1 MGNKQSVSKKE
12 LNEDLTLKNKKFK
25 LPNTLHYI
33 AAKYIT
39 QLNFKDMENLHKPEY
54 CDKMIILTSKVL
66 QRHLNMMEINYLD
79 LSIRGSNP
87 NEFAEHMKNDNI
99 AYLAK
104 DNMNSIDVSS
114 KRRKQRIC
122 NGIAKYYIK
131 IAHVYSAINK
141 ACNPHLEY
149 IDYAGNKQSI
159 PVMKKHTIPKGV
171 KSTLTKLNFCT
182 KRINALKPVQN
193 TENRIVVKG
202 KNCNMNKKMVPIVGG
217 ANELPPMSYEQ
228 NRDPR
233 NDPQDPIGQEPTG
246 WSVPDTTTI
255 ETPVEVSQE
264 FEDTMNLSD
273 EIGIPEL
280 EKLYYD
286 VFDFK
291 TGEFYEMSKK
301 SKQQYLKDLSTFYN
315 TLNQT
320 KKMPENIK
328 RFSQIKLKDFHNQ
341 DLCKDPNSP
350 WVKSQTAKASNKLF
364 QSYAKHVSDMIK
376 KNEENEKHLLNII
389 EQIFS
394 FWVDPKTREKKITL
408 NPKLNIHSLDKLIQ
422 PTREKIIKLYIDC
435 EKDFQKG
442 LNILEAIVKDRLI
455 KAAKLKI
462 ENFENK
468 AEELTDTP
476 SDNQS

>member
-1 MGNKQSVSKKE
+1 MGNKHSMTKKE
-12 LNEDLTLKNKKFK
+12 LNEDLSLKNKKFK

-39 QLNFKDMENLHKPEY
+39 KLNFKDMENLHKPDY
-54 CDKMIILTSKVL
+54 CNKMVLLTSKIL
-66 QRHLNMMEINYLD
+66 QKNLTMMEVEYLD
-79 LSIRGSNP
+79 LSVRGSNP
-87 NEFAEHMKNDNI
+87 HEFTERKKKDI
-99 AYLAK
+99 VAYLEK
-104 DNMNSIDVSS
+104 ENIDKMDVSS

-122 NGIAKYYIK
+122 NGIAKFYIK
-131 IAHVYSAINK
+131 VAHVFAAINK

-159 PVMKKHTIPKGV
+159 PIMKKHTIPKGV
-171 KSTLTKLNFCT
+171 KSTLTKMNFCT

-217 ANELPPMSYEQ
+217 ANEPMSYEQ

-233 NDPQDPIGQEPTG
+233 NDPPSPIGQEPTG
-246 WSVPDTTTI
+246 WSVPDRTTI
-255 ETPVEVSQE
+255 ETPVEVSEE
-264 FEDTMNLSD
+264 FEDTMSLSD

-301 SKQQYLKDLSTFYN
+301 SKIQYNKDLTTFYN
-315 TLNQT
+315 TLNRT
-320 KKMPENIK
+320 KKLPANIK
-328 RFSQIKLKDFHNQ
+328 KFSQVKLKDFHNQ
-341 DLCKDPNSP
+341 GLCKIENSP
-350 WVKSQTAKASNKLF
+350 WTKSYTAKASNKLF

-389 EQIFS
+389 EQLFS
-394 FWVDPKTREKKITL
+394 FWIDPKTREKKITL
-408 NPKLNIHSLDKLIQ
+408 NPKLNYKRLDKLIT
-422 PTREKIIKLYIDC
+422 PTREKLITLYLDC

-455 KAAKLKI
+455 KSARLKI
-462 ENFENK
+462 ENFEK
-468 AEELTDTP
+468 KVDTLTD
-476 SDNQS
+476 SIKS

>member
-1 MGNKQSVSKKE
+1 MGNKQSTSKKE
-12 LNEDLTLKNKKFK
+12 LDEDLTLKNKKLK

-39 QLNFKDMENLHKPEY
+39 QINFKDMENLHKPDY
-54 CDKMIILTSKVL
+54 CNKMVMLTSKIL
-66 QRHLNMMEINYLD
+66 QKHLTMMEVDYLD
-79 LSIRGSNP
+79 LSVRSNDP
-87 NEFAEHMKNDNI
+87 NAYTENMNKDVV

-104 DNMNSIDVSS
+104 DNINSIDVPS

-122 NGIAKYYIK
+122 NGIAKFYIK
-131 IAHVYSAINK
+131 IAHVYAAINR

-149 IDYAGNKQSI
+149 IDYAGNKQSVPI
-159 PVMKKHTIPKGV
+159 MKKHTIPKGV

-182 KRINALKPVQN
+182 KRINALKPIQN
-193 TENRIVVKG
+193 TDNRIVVKG

-217 ANELPPMSYEQ
+217 ANEPVQMSYEQ

-233 NDPQDPIGQEPTG
+233 NFPQGPIGQEPTG
-246 WSVPDTTTI
+246 WSLPDRTTI
-255 ETPVEVSQE
+255 ETPVEVSEE

-286 VFDFK
+286 IFDFK

-301 SKQQYLKDLSTFYN
+301 SKQQYIKDLSLFYN

-320 KKMPENIK
+320 KKMPASIK
-328 RFSQIKLKDFHNQ
+328 KFSQIKLKDFHNQ
-341 DLCKDPNSP
+341 QLCKDSNSP
-350 WVKSQTAKASNKLF
+350 WLKSYTGKPSNKLF
-364 QSYAKHVSDMIK
+364 KDYAIHVSNMIK
-376 KNEENEKHLLNII
+376 KNEDNEKHLLNII
-389 EQIFS
+389 EQLFS
-394 FWVDPKTREKKITL
+394 FWIDPKTREKKITI
-408 NPKLNIHSLDKLIQ
+408 NPKLNIKSLDKLIQ

-455 KAAKLKI
+455 KVAQLKI

>member
-87 NEFAEHMKNDNI
+87 NEFSEHMKNDNV

-122 NGIAKYYIK
+122 NGIAKFYIK
-131 IAHVYSAINK
+131 IAHVYAAINK

-193 TENRIVVKG
+193 TQNRIVIKG

-217 ANELPPMSYEQ
+217 ANEP
-228 NRDPR
+228 
-233 NDPQDPIGQEPTG
+233 GQMA
-246 WSVPDTTTI
+246 DR
-255 ETPVEVSQE
+255 
-264 FEDTMNLSD
+264 
-273 EIGIPEL
+273 
-280 EKLYYD
+280 KL
-286 VFDFK
+286 
-291 TGEFYEMSKK
+291 
-301 SKQQYLKDLSTFYN
+301 
-315 TLNQT
+315 
-320 KKMPENIK
+320 
-328 RFSQIKLKDFHNQ
+328 
-341 DLCKDPNSP
+341 
-350 WVKSQTAKASNKLF
+350 
-364 QSYAKHVSDMIK
+364 
-376 KNEENEKHLLNII
+376 
-389 EQIFS
+389 
-394 FWVDPKTREKKITL
+394 
-408 NPKLNIHSLDKLIQ
+408 
-422 PTREKIIKLYIDC
+422 
-435 EKDFQKG
+435 
-442 LNILEAIVKDRLI
+442 
-455 KAAKLKI
+455 
-462 ENFENK
+462 
-468 AEELTDTP
+468 
-476 SDNQS
+476 

>member
-12 LNEDLTLKNKKFK
+12 LEKDLTMNNKKLK

-54 CDKMIILTSKVL
+54 CNKMVVLTSKIL
-66 QRHLNMMEINYLD
+66 QQHLTIMEVDYLD
-79 LSIRGSNP
+79 LSIRGSTP
-87 NEFAEHMKNDNI
+87 NEFKEKMKKDAV

-104 DNMNSIDVSS
+104 DNMNSIDVHS

-122 NGIAKYYIK
+122 NGIAKFYIK
-131 IAHVYSAINK
+131 IAHVYAAINK

-149 IDYAGNKQSI
+149 IDYAGNKQSV
-159 PVMKKHTIPKGV
+159 PVMKKSSIPKGV

-193 TENRIVVKG
+193 TENRIVVRG
-202 KNCNMNKKMVPIVGG
+202 KNCNMNKKIVPLLSGG
-217 ANELPPMSYEQ
+217 
-228 NRDPR
+228 
-233 NDPQDPIGQEPTG
+233 NDPASEPPLQQQPPQDTDNDIIQGSIQIP
-246 WSVPDTTTI
+246 
-255 ETPVEVSQE
+255 ETSEEV
-264 FEDTMNLSD
+264 MNLFD

-291 TGEFYEMSKK
+291 TGEFYEMSDK
-301 SKQQYLKDLSTFYN
+301 SKKQYITDLTTFYN

-320 KKMPENIK
+320 KKMPSNIK
-328 RFSQIKLKDFHNQ
+328 KFSQIKLKDFHNQ
-341 DLCKDPNSP
+341 QLCQASDSP
-350 WVKSQTAKASNKLF
+350 WTKSQSGKPGNKLF
-364 QSYAKHVSDMIK
+364 KSYAKHVAQMIK
-376 KNEENEKHLLNII
+376 NNDENEKHLLNII
-389 EQIFS
+389 EQLFS
-394 FWVDPKTREKKITL
+394 FWIDPKTREKKITL
-408 NPKLNIHSLDKLIQ
+408 NPKLNYKRLDKLIQ

-442 LNILEAIVKDRLI
+442 LNLLEAIVKDRLL
-455 KAAKLKI
+455 KAAQLKI
-462 ENFENK
+462 ENFQNK
-468 AEELTDTP
+468 ADELTDTP
-476 SDNQS
+476 SDKV

>member
-54 CDKMIILTSKVL
+54 CDKMIILTSKIL

-87 NEFAEHMKNDNI
+87 NEFAEYMKNDNI

-104 DNMNSIDVSS
+104 DNMNSFDVSS
-114 KRRKQRIC
+114 KKRKQRIC

-131 IAHVYSAINK
+131 IAHVYAAINK

-202 KNCNMNKKMVPIVGG
+202 KNCNMNKKMVPLVGG
-217 ANELPPMSYEQ
+217 ANEPPPMGYQ
-228 NRDPR
+228 PNPG
-233 NDPQDPIGQEPTG
+233 PQDIIDKQPTAL
-246 WSVPDTTTI
+246 PLPEKNTI
-255 ETPVEVSQE
+255 DTPVEVSQE

-341 DLCKDPNSP
+341 HLCQDPNSP

-389 EQIFS
+389 EQLFS
-394 FWVDPKTREKKITL
+394 FWVDPKTHEKKITL

-455 KAAKLKI
+455 KAAQLKI

>member
-54 CDKMIILTSKVL
+54 CDKMIILTSKIL
-66 QRHLNMMEINYLD
+66 QKHLNIMEINYLD
-79 LSIRGSNP
+79 LSIRGSDP
-87 NEFAEHMKNDNI
+87 NQFTENMKGDNI

-122 NGIAKYYIK
+122 NGIAKFYIK
-131 IAHVYSAINK
+131 IAHVYAAINK

-193 TENRIVVKG
+193 TQNRIVVKG
-202 KNCNMNKKMVPIVGG
+202 KNCNMNKKMVPIIGG
-217 ANELPPMSYEQ
+217 ANEPVQMSYEQ

-233 NDPQDPIGQEPTG
+233 NFPQDPIGQEPTG
-246 WSVPDTTTI
+246 WSVPDRTTI
-255 ETPVEVSQE
+255 ETPVEVSEE

-341 DLCKDPNSP
+341 ELCKDPNSP

-389 EQIFS
+389 EQLFS
-394 FWVDPKTREKKITL
+394 FWVDPKTHEKKITL

-455 KAAKLKI
+455 KAAQLKI